1 MKRGTKVNCLISA
14 KRPMTLGDQCH
25 DTLTC
30 NTGLYHLSA
39 VNYVACHDNKI
50 SVCDREKARSTRES
64 LRIARPLLLSGMKRY
79 RFQSRGK
86 IRPDVSVVLQ
96 DVGFPFS
103 HSYSSQREWQ
113 RWREGA
119 KSGGEM
125 VEVVER
131 ENVGITFGRRI
142 MFMLPSSC

>member
-1 MKRGTKVNCLISA
+1 
-14 KRPMTLGDQCH
+14 MTLGDQCH

-39 VNYVACHDNKI
+39 VNYVACHDNQI

>member
-39 VNYVACHDNKI
+39 VNYVACHDNQI
-50 SVCDREKARSTRES
+50 SECDREKARSTRES

-119 KSGGEM
+119 KSGGE
-125 VEVVER
+125 
-131 ENVGITFGRRI
+131 GRWWRWSKEK
-142 MFMLPSSC
+142 MLE

>member
-1 MKRGTKVNCLISA
+1 M
-14 KRPMTLGDQCH
+14 
-25 DTLTC
+25 
-30 NTGLYHLSA
+30 
-39 VNYVACHDNKI
+39 
-50 SVCDREKARSTRES
+50 
-64 LRIARPLLLSGMKRY
+64 
-79 RFQSRGK
+79 
-86 IRPDVSVVLQ
+86 SVVLQ

-113 RWREGA
+113 RWREEA

>member
-1 MKRGTKVNCLISA
+1 MLNFGKKADDAGRSMSRHINLQHGFISLISCELC
-14 KRPMTLGDQCH
+14 RIVTII
-25 DTLTC
+25 
-30 NTGLYHLSA
+30 
-39 VNYVACHDNKI
+39 I

>member
-1 MKRGTKVNCLISA
+1 
-14 KRPMTLGDQCH
+14 
-25 DTLTC
+25 
-30 NTGLYHLSA
+30 
-39 VNYVACHDNKI
+39 
-50 SVCDREKARSTRES
+50 
-64 LRIARPLLLSGMKRY
+64 MKRY

-113 RWREGA
+113 RWREEA
-119 KSGGEM
+119 KSGEEM

-142 MFMLPSSC
+142 MFMLRSSYTERQPREGAARIKEGLDRNSSRWLVAQVHIYKNALEDISSL